1 MRPAL
6 PERELVFLWAVGWAF
21 SAQGLLVATF
31 EPWIG
36 YLLAAAGWLLLPIGM
51 YRILR
56 RAGYDLVVGSLIVLL
71 VGWLVG
77 LLAIVQA
84 FDSSSVLAR
93 SLRDWRPEGELLAR
107 YLSIGIAGVA
117 VGFSTSAIVVGRPTL
132 RCAGVGLVWALLFY
146 GASIIA
152 IFGIYGGMLLQVV
165 MGAVA
170 GQVTA
175 HLLVGGLLGAAVAA
189 SGNRL
194 LRGL

>member
-1 MRPAL
+1 MTKRNESRLMRPAL

-36 YLLAAAGWLLLPIGM
+36 YVLAAAGWLLLPIGM

-56 RAGYDLVVGSLIVLL
+56 RAGYDLAVGSLIVLL

-117 VGFSTSAIVVGRPTL
+117 VGFSTSAIVVSDL
-132 RCAGVGLVWALLFY
+132 KKILNFNIIKIQ
-146 GASIIA
+146 SSNQKIIA
-152 IFGIYGGMLLQVV
+152 CNF
-165 MGAVA
+165 
-170 GQVTA
+170 
-175 HLLVGGLLGAAVAA
+175 
-189 SGNRL
+189 
-194 LRGL
+194 